1 MSLIWTWNE
10 IIGKNGLGDAIT
22 LQRSIHDILN
32 ELQHCVALPDE
43 LKKEI
48 EAKLDDAYWMLV
60 DYTNAR
66 LNEGVRTSSN

>member
-1 MSLIWTWNE
+1 M
-10 IIGKNGLGDAIT
+10 
-22 LQRSIHDILN
+22 LN
-32 ELQHCVALPDE
+32 ELRRCALADE

-66 LNEGVRTSSN
+66 LNEGIRMSSN

>member
-1 MSLIWTWNE
+1 MSSTWIWDE
-10 IIGKNGLGDAIT
+10 IIEKNGLRDAVA
-22 LQRSIHDILN
+22 LQRSIHDMLN
-32 ELQHCVALPDE
+32 ELRRCALADE

-66 LNEGVRTSSN
+66 LNEGIRMSSN

>member
-1 MSLIWTWNE
+1 MGSTWTWNE
-10 IIGKNGLGDAIT
+10 IIKRTGLRDAIT
-22 LQRSIHDILN
+22 LQRSVHDALN
-32 ELQHCVALPDE
+32 ELQDCALPDE